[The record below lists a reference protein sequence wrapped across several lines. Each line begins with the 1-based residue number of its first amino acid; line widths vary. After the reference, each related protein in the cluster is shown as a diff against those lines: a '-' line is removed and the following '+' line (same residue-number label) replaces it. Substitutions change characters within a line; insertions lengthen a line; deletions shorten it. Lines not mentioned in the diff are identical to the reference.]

1 MGFVSYTEQQIFD
14 YIKCP
19 LRYDSQYNL
28 KIVPENHP
36 SFAQLL
42 NVTTSAFLLS
52 LMSDKVMSTGL
63 LKRKW
68 DVICEANQDIIS
80 PQKCLEG
87 LTALLN
93 MYRWAENEQLIV
105 SDLKIPFTYSEVP
118 HLLVKGEIGGAI
130 VPLKR
135 KKFEILYLDYGYKY
149 PDQALIDTKMKYTMD
164 WVAFHM
170 LYPKQKLAGIHIHH
184 VKSSKDWY
192 TVRAKED
199 MLRLREAVRN
209 IAISIKN
216 RLFYPRENVMCS
228 SCDMKMYCRAWR
240 GREKEV
246 K

>member
-1 MGFVSYTEQQIFD
+1 MTYELTETQIFD

-42 NVTTSAFLLS
+42 NVATSAFLLS

-68 DVICEANQDIIS
+68 DIICETNQDIIS

-87 LTALLN
+87 LTALIN

-105 SDLKIPFTYSEVP
+105 SDLKIPFTYAGVP
-118 HLLVKGEIGGAI
+118 NLFVTGEIEGAI
-130 VPLKR
+130 DAVKMNS
-135 KKFEILYLDYGYKY
+135 FAILYLDYGYKY
-149 PDQALIDTKMKYTMD
+149 PDQALIDTKLKYTMD
-164 WVAFHM
+164 WVAFKT
-170 LYPKQKLAGIHIHH
+170 LYPKQRLAGIRIHH
-184 VKSSKDWY
+184 VKSAKDWY

-199 MLRLREAVRN
+199 FLRLREAVRN
-209 IAISIKN
+209 IAVSIKN

-228 SCDMKMYCRAWR
+228 SCDMKLYCRAWR

>member
-1 MGFVSYTEQQIFD
+1 MAYELTETQIFD

-42 NVTTSAFLLS
+42 NVATSAFLLS
-52 LMSDKVMSTGL
+52 LMSNKVMSTGL

-68 DVICEANQDIIS
+68 DIICEEHQDITS
-80 PQKCLEG
+80 PQTCLDG
-87 LTALLN
+87 LTALIN

-105 SDLKIPFTYSEVP
+105 SDLKIPFTYAGVP
-118 HLLVKGEIGGAI
+118 NLFVTGEIEGAI
-130 VPLKR
+130 VPVKR
-135 KKFEILYLDYGYKY
+135 KSFEILYLDYGYKY
-149 PDQALIDTKMKYTMD
+149 PDQALIDTKLKYTMD
-164 WVAFHM
+164 WVAFKT
-170 LYPKQKLAGIHIHH
+170 LYPKQRLAGIRIHH
-184 VKSSKDWY
+184 VKSAKDWY

-199 MLRLREAVRN
+199 FLRLREAVRN
-209 IAISIKN
+209 IAVSIKN

-228 SCDMKMYCRAWR
+228 SCDMKLYCRVWR

>member
-1 MGFVSYTEQQIFD
+1 MAYELTETQLFD

-42 NVTTSAFLLS
+42 NVATSAFFFG
-52 LMSDKVMSTGL
+52 LMNGKVMSTGL

-68 DVICEANQDIIS
+68 DAVCEANQDIIS

-87 LTALLN
+87 LSALLN
-93 MYRWAENEQLIV
+93 MYRWAENEQLMI
-105 SDLKIPFTYSEVP
+105 SDLKIPFTYTGVP
-118 HLLVKGEIGGAI
+118 NVLISGEIEGAI
-130 VPLKR
+130 VPVKR
-135 KKFEILYLDYGYKY
+135 KKFEILYMDYGYRY
-149 PDQALIDTKMKYTMD
+149 PDQALIDTKLKYTLD
-164 WVAFHM
+164 WVAFHD
-170 LYPKQKLAGIHIHH
+170 LFPKQKLAGIRIHH
-184 VKSSKDWY
+184 VKTSKDWY

-199 MLRLREAVRN
+199 ILRLREAVRN
-209 IAISIKN
+209 IAVSIKN

-228 SCDMKMYCRAWR
+228 SCDMKLYCRAWR